1 MRRRGPAAGSP
12 EGAGPPGAQA
22 QRRPP
27 ANRASFTV
35 RLRAGDG
42 WCSGSSVTVA
52 ATEHRAPDKRRS
64 RSCPQ
69 PSLPGDKRCLP
80 VESGIPGCPPP
91 AGLCSG
97 AAGSPGGEGGPGL
110 SAAAAAALFP
120 APRGPLARVAERLLG
135 PFLAPLATE
144 KAADL
149 LAAGG
154 DPTLKGR
161 SKPRPP
167 V

>member
-35 RLRAGDG
+35 RLCEGDG

-52 ATEHRAPDKRRS
+52 ATERRAPDRRRS
-64 RSCPQ
+64 RSRPQ
-69 PSLPGDKRCLP
+69 PSLPGDKRRLP
-80 VESGIPGCPPP
+80 VESGTPGCPPP

-110 SAAAAAALFP
+110 SAAAAAAALFT
-120 APRGPLARVAERLLG
+120 APPGSLSGFAKRLLG
-135 PFLAPLATE
+135 PCLAPLFPKKSPLTCWP
-144 KAADL
+144 
-149 LAAGG
+149 
-154 DPTLKGR
+154 PTGT
-161 SKPRPP
+161 PP
-167 V
+167 